1 LISIHELIH
10 ELVLDDAED
19 VPSSAGVERAFPVGF
34 QNSGHGRDQW

>member
-19 VPSSAGVERAFPVGF
+19 VPSSTGAERAFPG
-34 QNSGHGRDQW
+34 NRHELSGW